1 MKRNLTTSTI
11 LKVLWQN
18 LLMSFALLFVI
29 LAVVVLSLI
38 PPQLLKIIIDQNLVL
53 KTSQGLLHLAFVYL
67 SVLVLIGFF
76 DFLKGGILTVFGQKI
91 VKHLRMEMTRK
102 LERISTTYF
111 SANQPGNITSRFTN
125 DVENV
130 NSLFADGVISMMIDC
145 FKVVG
150 IVISIWLFSIKLGI
164 LALCLVPVIYF
175 VTRTFQRRMLAAQI
189 KNLEQIGRV
198 NSHISESLKNVH
210 MIKSFSK
217 EAYMEE
223 LYRGRLEDNFRTLDR
238 VNVYDSCYSPI
249 IQVIRALIIALIVLL
264 STDQLQFL
272 GISIGMVAASIELF
286 TNLFAPIETLGTE
299 LQNVQKG
306 ISGVQRINRFALEPE
321 EPEKNAAITAESIL
335 QGIRTAGMRFEQM
348 SFSYD
353 ADQPVLQNLHL
364 EIPYGANVTFTGRT
378 GVGKTTLFRL
388 IMGLLKPTDGKITLG
403 GVDVYGIPNSE
414 KRKIFGYVEQQF
426 SFIQGTVAEQ
436 ISLGDEMIRPEQVEK
451 AMRFVGLHDYV
462 TNMAK
467 GYDTAVNSDGG
478 DFSQGQKQLLSIARA
493 IVADP
498 AILLLDEV
506 TANLDSATEANIV
519 TVLQRAEQGRMVLSI
534 SHRITSMLN
543 SDMIVL
549 LEDGHIIATGTPS
562 DIMNGNNWLAKQL
575 LLEKNKWTNQ

>member
-175 VTRTFQRRMLAAQI
+175 VTRTFQKRMLAAQI

-321 EPEKNAAITAESIL
+321 EPEKNADITAESIL

-462 TNMAK
+462 TNMAS

-519 TVLQRAEQGRMVLSI
+519 TVLQKAEQGRMVLSI

>member
-1 MKRNLTTSTI
+1 MKRSLTTSTI
-11 LKVLWQN
+11 LKILRQN
-18 LLMSFALLFVI
+18 PLLSFALLFVI
-29 LAVVVLSLI
+29 VAVVLLSLI
-38 PPQLLKIIIDQNLVL
+38 PPQLLKMIIDQNLVL
-53 KTSQGLLHLAFVYL
+53 KNNQGLLRLALVYL
-67 SVLVLIGFF
+67 AVLILIGFF
-76 DFLKGGILTVFGQKI
+76 DFLKGGLLTVFGQKI
-91 VKHLRMEMTRK
+91 VKGLRMEMTLK

-111 SANQPGNITSRFTN
+111 SANQPGSITSRFTN

-145 FKVVG
+145 FKIVG
-150 IVISIWLFSIKLGI
+150 IVVSIWYFSVKLGI

-175 VTRTFQRRMLAAQI
+175 VTRAFQRRMLAAQI

-223 LYRGRLEDNFRTLDR
+223 LYRGRLENNFRTLDR
-238 VNVYDSCYSPI
+238 VNFYDSCYSPI
-249 IQVIRALIIALIVLL
+249 IQVMRALVIALIVLL
-264 STDQLQFL
+264 STDQVQFL
-272 GISIGMVAASIELF
+272 GISVGMVAASIELF

-306 ISGVQRINRFALEPE
+306 ISGVERINRFVLEPE
-321 EPEKNAAITAESIL
+321 EPAKDAALTANLIL
-335 QGIRTAGMRFEQM
+335 QGIRTAGMRFEQV
-348 SFSYD
+348 SFAYD
-353 ADQPVLQNLHL
+353 ADQPVLRDLNLA
-364 EIPYGANVTFTGRT
+364 IPYGANVTFTGRT

-388 IMGLLKPTDGKITLG
+388 IMGLLQPTSGRIELG
-403 GVDVYGIPNSE
+403 GTDVYRIPNSE
-414 KRKIFGYVEQQF
+414 KRRIFGYVEQQF
-426 SFIQGTVAEQ
+426 SFILGTVAEQ
-436 ISLGDEMIRPEQVEK
+436 ISLADETIQLEQVEK

-462 TNMAK
+462 MKMAN
-467 GYDTAVNSDGG
+467 GYATVVGSDGG

-519 TVLQRAEQGRMVLSI
+519 TVLQKAEEGRMVLSI
-534 SHRITSMLN
+534 SHRITSMLH
-543 SDMIVL
+543 SDLIVL
-549 LEDGHIIATGTPS
+549 LEDGRILTTGTPAEV
-562 DIMNGNNWLAKQL
+562 MNGNNWLAKQL
-575 LLEKNKWTNQ
+575 RLEKNQWRDQ

>member
-1 MKRNLTTSTI
+1 
-11 LKVLWQN
+11 
-18 LLMSFALLFVI
+18 
-29 LAVVVLSLI
+29 
-38 PPQLLKIIIDQNLVL
+38 
-53 KTSQGLLHLAFVYL
+53 
-67 SVLVLIGFF
+67 
-76 DFLKGGILTVFGQKI
+76 
-91 VKHLRMEMTRK
+91 
-102 LERISTTYF
+102 
-111 SANQPGNITSRFTN
+111 
-125 DVENV
+125 VENV

-145 FKVVG
+145 FKIIG
-150 IVISIWLFSIKLGI
+150 IVISILYFSIKLGI
-164 LALCLVPVIYF
+164 LALCLIPVIYF

-223 LYRGRLEDNFRTLDR
+223 LYRGRLEDNFRTLNQ

-249 IQVIRALIIALIVLL
+249 IQVIRAIIIALIVLL
-264 STDQLQFL
+264 STDQIQFL
-272 GISIGMVAASIELF
+272 GISVGMLAASIELF
-286 TNLFAPIETLGTE
+286 SNLFAPIETLGTE

-306 ISGVQRINRFALEPE
+306 ISGVQRINRFVLEPE
-321 EPEKNAAITAESIL
+321 EPKKNTAITAESIL
-335 QGIRTAGMRFEQM
+335 KEIRNTGMTFEQV

-353 ADQPVLQNLHL
+353 LNQPVLQKLDL

-388 IMGLLKPTDGKITLG
+388 IMGLLKPTSGKISLG
-403 GVDVYGIPNSE
+403 GVDVYDIPNAE

-436 ISLGDEMIRPEQVEK
+436 ISLGDETIRPEQVEK

-462 TNMAK
+462 TNMAR
-467 GYDTAVNSDGG
+467 GYDTAVNYDGG

-543 SDMIVL
+543 SDTIVF
-549 LEDGHIIATGTPS
+549 LEEGRILAVGTPA
-562 DIMNGNNWLAKQL
+562 DVMNGSNWLAKQL
-575 LLEKNKWTNQ
+575 LLEQNKWKNL

>member
-1 MKRNLTTSTI
+1 MKRSLTTSTI
-11 LKVLWQN
+11 LKILRQN
-18 LLMSFALLFVI
+18 PLLSFALLFVI
-29 LAVVVLSLI
+29 VAVVLLSLI
-38 PPQLLKIIIDQNLVL
+38 PPQLLKMIIDQNLVL
-53 KTSQGLLHLAFVYL
+53 KTNQGLLRLTFVYL
-67 SVLVLIGFF
+67 AVLILIGFF
-76 DFLKGGILTVFGQKI
+76 DFLKGGLLTVFGQKI
-91 VKHLRMEMTRK
+91 VKGLRMEMTLK

-111 SANQPGNITSRFTN
+111 SANQPGSITSRFTN

-145 FKVVG
+145 FKIVG
-150 IVISIWLFSIKLGI
+150 IVVSIWYFSVKLGI

-175 VTRTFQRRMLAAQI
+175 VTRAFQRRMLAAQI

-238 VNVYDSCYSPI
+238 VNFYDSCYSPI
-249 IQVIRALIIALIVLL
+249 IQVMRALVIALIVLL
-264 STDQLQFL
+264 STDQVQFL
-272 GISIGMVAASIELF
+272 GISVGMVAASIELF

-306 ISGVQRINRFALEPE
+306 ISGVERINRFVLEPE
-321 EPEKNAAITAESIL
+321 EPAKDAALTANLIL
-335 QGIRTAGMRFEQM
+335 QGIRTAGMRIEQV
-348 SFSYD
+348 SFAYD
-353 ADQPVLQNLHL
+353 ADQPVLRDLNLA
-364 EIPYGANVTFTGRT
+364 IPYGANVTFTGRT

-388 IMGLLKPTDGKITLG
+388 IMGLLQPTSGRIELG
-403 GVDVYGIPNSE
+403 GTDVYRIPNSE
-414 KRKIFGYVEQQF
+414 KRRIFGYVEQQF
-426 SFIQGTVAEQ
+426 SFILGTVAEQ
-436 ISLGDEMIRPEQVEK
+436 ISLADETIRLEQVEK

-462 TNMAK
+462 MKMAN
-467 GYDTAVNSDGG
+467 GYATVVGSDGG

-519 TVLQRAEQGRMVLSI
+519 TVLQKAEEGRMVLSI
-534 SHRITSMLN
+534 SHRITSMLH
-543 SDMIVL
+543 SDLIVL
-549 LEDGHIIATGTPS
+549 LEDGRILTTGTPAEV
-562 DIMNGNNWLAKQL
+562 MNGNNWLAKQL
-575 LLEKNKWTNQ
+575 RLEKNQWRDQ

>member
-175 VTRTFQRRMLAAQI
+175 VTRTFQKRMLAAQI

-462 TNMAK
+462 TNMAS

>member
-462 TNMAK
+462 TNMAS

-519 TVLQRAEQGRMVLSI
+519 TVLQKAEQGRMVLSI